1 MHALFTEVTEV
12 ENHLS
17 NLVLWKIK
25 ADEQSRMRNEAECI
39 CPFFATASACDCK
52 VGGGEIAQTLF
63 AVGQKEIL

>member
-1 MHALFTEVTEV
+1 
-12 ENHLS
+12 
-17 NLVLWKIK
+17 
-25 ADEQSRMRNEAECI
+25 MRNEAECI